1 MRDAGRKIVL
11 ELEILRDPNCG
22 LGQVAIHLGRALV
35 AELRRRGENPWIFSR
50 TESLGLLPPD
60 LPHLPVREWHRARYR
75 GLRRLLPR
83 PEAERN
89 AVWHL
94 PHQCSKFW
102 PVHPSTPVVL
112 TIHDIDFLHL
122 RPQSEWPK
130 RLRRI
135 QEQIDRA
142 RGVAAVSEATA
153 ADLRTRLNLRGKPLR
168 IIPNGVYEPTR
179 YAPEPVPELIGR
191 PFLLSLGVL
200 VEKKN
205 FLALAA
211 MMEHLPDLE
220 LVLAGND
227 ATDYAPVFRERIA
240 EFPWRDRIR
249 LLGRVSDGCR
259 QWLYANCTA
268 FLFAAYAEGFGLPPL
283 EAIRAGRPTIVAHR
297 TSLPEVVGPDGF
309 FWHDF
314 EPAAMAAE
322 VRNLLAARERDPG
335 RFDRIRRW
343 TDRFGWAE
351 IARHYADWYEEL
363 FDAAGIPRRRAA

>member
-1 MRDAGRKIVL
+1 MRDGDRKLVL

-35 AELRRRGENPWIFSR
+35 AELRRRGENPWIF
-50 TESLGLLPPD
+50 THADCLGLLPAGV
-60 LPHLPVREWHRARYR
+60 PHVPVREWHRSRYR

-83 PEAERN
+83 PASERN

-94 PHQCSKFW
+94 PHQCSKYW
-102 PVHPSTPVVL
+102 PVHPETPVLL
-112 TIHDIDFLHL
+112 TIHDIDFLRL

-153 ADLRTRLNLRGKPLR
+153 AEIETHLKLRGKPLR
-168 IIPNGVYEPTR
+168 VIPNGMYEPTE
-179 YAPEPVPELIGR
+179 YAPEPVPELVER

-227 ATDYAPVFRERIA
+227 ATDYAATFRERLA
-240 EFPWRDRIR
+240 RFPWRDRIR

-283 EAIRAGRPTIVAHR
+283 EAIRAERPTIVAHR

-309 FWHDF
+309 FWQDF

-322 VRNLLAARERDPG
+322 VRNLLAAAAHDPS
-335 RFDRIRRW
+335 RLERIRRW
-343 TDRFGWAE
+343 TDRFRWAE
-351 IARHYADWYEEL
+351 VARQYADWYEEL
-363 FDAAGIPRRRAA
+363 FEAAGLANRRAA